1 MWTQMRERY
10 VSETRVALGYR
21 ELMRSFF
28 RAD

>member
-1 MWTQMRERY
+1 MWTQVGERY

-21 ELMRSFF
+21 ELMTSVL